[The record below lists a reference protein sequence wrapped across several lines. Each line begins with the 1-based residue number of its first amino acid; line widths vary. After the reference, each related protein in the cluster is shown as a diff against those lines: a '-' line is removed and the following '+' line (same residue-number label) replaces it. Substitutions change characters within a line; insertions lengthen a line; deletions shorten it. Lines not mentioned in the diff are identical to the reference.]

1 MEQSLIDQF
10 ADAIKQDPKEKK
22 TTYSAI
28 VSRID
33 EEGVIWVYVAGADKD
48 TPTAQTG
55 VEVNKGDNVT
65 VEWRNNKLYIAGNYS
80 NPSTGVARVQDV
92 EDAAKVAK
100 ESAENA
106 VYDAGRA
113 RDAAEQAEGK
123 AAEADAAAREA
134 FVSAQSASDSAHSA
148 ITDLSLVEKVVNS
161 IEWIAKHG
169 YYSRSTDQE
178 IYPDKMY
185 FTLECNAVSSPTGNP
200 SSQRYYERYG
210 SGTDEDPYY
219 YVKTEDTTVTTG
231 KTYYTGTASSV
242 SQPTGN
248 PYDLLYYELQTNEA
262 VSQYLNSHLAL
273 TDNGLY
279 IIAEDSSY
287 KALLSSTG
295 LQIIDPQGRVVG
307 IHGDIIQLGQKSEI
321 HFEATANQLKFCTQN
336 EDICWFGQNEY
347 GIWEMHIANTF
358 VEDMVRYGD
367 YAFIKRKNGNMSL
380 KWLGE

>member
-1 MEQSLIDQF
+1 MEQGIIEQF
-10 ADAIKQDPKEKK
+10 VNAIKQEPNDKK

-55 VEVNKGDNVT
+55 VEVKKGDNVT

-80 NPSTGVARVQDV
+80 NPSAGVSRVQ
-92 EDAAKVAK
+92 EAEIAAKVAN
-100 ESAENA
+100 EAADNA

-113 RDAAEQAEGK
+113 RDAAEQAQGK
-123 AAEADAAAREA
+123 AAEADTAARNA
-134 FVSAQSASDSAHSA
+134 SQSAQEASDSAHSA

-161 IEWIAKHG
+161 IEWIARHG
-169 YYSRSTDQE
+169 YYSRTTDQE
-178 IYPDKMY
+178 VHPDKMY
-185 FTLECNAVSSPTGNP
+185 FVLECDSVTTPTGNP
-200 SSQRYYERYG
+200 SLQRYYERYG
-210 SGTDEDPYY
+210 SGTDENPYY
-219 YVKTEDTTVTTG
+219 FVKTEDTSVVSG
-231 KTYYTGTASSV
+231 KAYYTGTASSV

-248 PYDLLYYELQTNEA
+248 PYELLYYELETNEA

-279 IIAEDSSY
+279 IIAEDNSY

-321 HFEATANQLKFCTQN
+321 HFEATANQLKFCTQD
-336 EDICWFGQNEY
+336 EDICWFGQNDY

-380 KWLGE
+380 KWLGA

>member
-1 MEQSLIDQF
+1 MEQGIIEQF
-10 ADAIKQDPKEKK
+10 VNAIKQEPNDKK

-55 VEVNKGDNVT
+55 VEVKKGDNVT

-80 NPSTGVARVQDV
+80 NPSAGVSRVQ
-92 EDAAKVAK
+92 EAEIAAKVAN
-100 ESAENA
+100 EAANNA

-113 RDAAEQAEGK
+113 RDAAEQAQGK
-123 AAEADAAAREA
+123 AAEADTAARNA
-134 FVSAQSASDSAHSA
+134 SQSAQEASDSAHSA

-161 IEWIAKHG
+161 IEWIARHG
-169 YYSRSTDQE
+169 YYSRTTDQE
-178 IYPDKMY
+178 VYPDKMY
-185 FTLECNAVSSPTGNP
+185 FVLECDSVTTPTGNP
-200 SSQRYYERYG
+200 SLQRYYERYG

-219 YVKTEDTTVTTG
+219 FVKTEDTSVVSG
-231 KTYYTGTASSV
+231 KEYYTGSASSV

-248 PYDLLYYELQTNEA
+248 PYELLYYELETNEA

-279 IIAEDSSY
+279 IIAEDNSY

-321 HFEATANQLKFCTQN
+321 HFEATANQLKFCTQD
-336 EDICWFGQNEY
+336 EDICWFGQNDY

-380 KWLGE
+380 KWLGA

>member
-1 MEQSLIDQF
+1 MEQGMIDLF
-10 ADAIKQDPKEKK
+10 VNAIKQEPNDKK

-33 EEGVIWVYVAGADKD
+33 EEGVIWVYVAGSDKD

-55 VEVNKGDNVT
+55 VEVKKGDNVT

-80 NPSTGVARVQDV
+80 NPSAGMARVQ
-92 EDAAKVAK
+92 EAETAAKVAN
-100 ESAENA
+100 EAADNA

-113 RDAAEQAEGK
+113 RDAAEQAQGK
-123 AAEADAAAREA
+123 AAEADSAARNA
-134 FVSAQSASDSAHSA
+134 SQSAQEASDSAHAA
-148 ITDLSLVEKVVNS
+148 ITDLSLVEKVVDS
-161 IEWIAKHG
+161 LEWIARHG
-169 YYSRSTDQE
+169 YYSRSDDQE
-178 IYPDKMY
+178 VYPDKMY
-185 FTLECNAVSSPTGNP
+185 FTLECDAVATPTGNP
-200 SSQRYYERYG
+200 SLQRYYERYG

-219 YVKTEDTTVTTG
+219 YVKTEDTSVASG
-231 KTYYTGTASSV
+231 KTYYTGSASSV

-248 PYDLLYYELQTNEA
+248 PYELLYYELKTNEA

-273 TDNGLY
+273 TNNGLY
-279 IIAEDSSY
+279 IIAEDNSY

-295 LQIIDPQGRVVG
+295 LQIIDPQGHVVG

-321 HFEATANQLKFCTQN
+321 HFEATSNQLKFCTQD
-336 EDICWFGQNEY
+336 EDICWFGQNAY

-380 KWLGE
+380 KWLGA